1 MEEINPTIVEGN
13 PEDWADGWNGTG
25 SNCTITVN
33 YAKYFF
39 KEANVAFFF

>member
-25 SNCTITVN
+25 SNCTITIN
-33 YAKYFF
+33 YAK
-39 KEANVAFFF
+39 